1 MVDPTKTTNFTVS
14 LDLKALESL
23 FEVDLKPLRN
33 ANARLLYAIFLNSIG
48 AEYLTTLD
56 IQDKLQGSNLT
67 LHKKE
72 INGWLSGLQMAG
84 LITKE
89 HERGKPTTI
98 DYEGR
103 YTYDL
108 WSLTEKGWS
117 TAQKITILSSEKIS
131 LIHPENIMRDADFEE
146 TDAIS
151 GEDSDDYTDQAMIDL
166 LRAVLDT
173 KDAVTLNG
181 LRENMSPSPEAL
193 LELMSCGSLN
203 GLLKVKTAGQS
214 GIREKIF
221 GYLGIPRRRKYL
233 LEVTEKGRQIL
244 VGAA

>member
-1 MVDPTKTTNFTVS
+1 MDLTNSTNVPVS
-14 LDLKALESL
+14 LDLKALGRL

-33 ANARLLYAIFLNSIG
+33 ANARLLYSLFIDSN
-48 AEYLTTLD
+48 EVKYLTTLD
-56 IQDKLQGSNLT
+56 IQDKLQVTNLS

-108 WSLTEKGWS
+108 WSLTEKGRS
-117 TAQKITILSSEKIS
+117 TAKKISILSSEKTS
-131 LIHPENIMRDADFEE
+131 LIRPESYVKDTDFEE
-146 TDAIS
+146 TGS
-151 GEDSDDYTDQAMIDL
+151 FRGEDSGEYTNPVMISL
-166 LRAVLDT
+166 LRVVIDS
-173 KDAVTLNG
+173 KEAVTLDD
-181 LRENMSPSPEAL
+181 LREKISPSSESL
-193 LELMSCGSLN
+193 MELIFFGSLN
-203 GLLKVKTAGQS
+203 DLLKVEIDDS
-214 GIREKIF
+214 SSIREKIF
-221 GYLGIPRRRKYL
+221 GFLGISKKRKYL

-244 VGAA
+244 LSVP